1 MKKLRRLSI
10 ILFVFLAACTPQ
22 PAAEA
27 TSQTT
32 QETIT
37 TEPAAT
43 AVQTSSTPT
52 DASSPTS
59 SGSTITLTIV
69 PEESSVSYEVAET
82 FLNENNRLNV
92 AIGKTSTINGE
103 IFANPDDPTQSKL
116 GAFSVDISAFKSDS
130 NRRDSTIRSR
140 FLESTKY
147 PIATFVPR
155 TISGLPQSYTP
166 GQPYTFQVLGD
177 LTVKQTTL
185 AVTFDVTAQYEGDT
199 LTGNAQTTI
208 LMSDFGVGPI
218 SIAGILNTED
228 EVKIN
233 FDFVARP

>member
-1 MKKLRRLSI
+1 M
-10 ILFVFLAACTPQ
+10 VA
-22 PAAEA
+22 
-27 TSQTT
+27 
-32 QETIT
+32 
-37 TEPAAT
+37 TEPATTAT
-43 AVQTSSTPT
+43 LSSTNT
-52 DASSPTS
+52 ADANNPAPQ
-59 SGSTITLTIV
+59 GDTITLTIV

-103 IFANPDDPTQSKL
+103 IFANPADPTQSKL

-140 FLESTKY
+140 FLESAKY

-155 TISGLPQSYTP
+155 SISGLPESYTP

-177 LTVKQTTL
+177 LTVKQTTS
-185 AVTFDVTAQYEGDT
+185 AVTFDVTAQYDGDT

-218 SIAGILNTED
+218 SIAGILNTEN

>member
-1 MKKLRRLSI
+1 MKKQWRYSI
-10 ILFVFLAACTPQ
+10 ILILLLAACTPQ
-22 PAAEA
+22 PATEPTAQA
-27 TSQTT
+27 T
-32 QETIT
+32 QEMVA
-37 TEPAAT
+37 TEPVTTAT
-43 AVQTSSTPT
+43 LSSTNT
-52 DASSPTS
+52 ADANNPASQ
-59 SGSTITLTIV
+59 GDTITLTIV

-92 AIGKTSTINGE
+92 AIGNTSTINGE
-103 IFANPDDPTQSKL
+103 IFANPADPTQSKL

-155 TISGLPQSYTP
+155 SITGLPQSYTP

-177 LTVKQTTL
+177 LTVKQTTS
-185 AVTFDVTAQYEGDT
+185 AVTFDVTAQYDGDT

-208 LMSDFGVGPI
+208 LMSDFSVGPI
-218 SIAGILNTED
+218 SIAGILNTEN

>member
-1 MKKLRRLSI
+1 
-10 ILFVFLAACTPQ
+10 
-22 PAAEA
+22 
-27 TSQTT
+27 
-32 QETIT
+32 
-37 TEPAAT
+37 
-43 AVQTSSTPT
+43 
-52 DASSPTS
+52 
-59 SGSTITLTIV
+59 LTIV

-92 AIGKTSTINGE
+92 AVGKTSTISGE
-103 IFANPDDPTQSKL
+103 IFANPADPTKSTL

-155 TISGLPQSYTP
+155 SIGGLPESYTA

-177 LTVKQTTL
+177 LTIKQTTS
-185 AVTFDVTAQYEGDT
+185 AVTFDVTAQYDGNT

>member
-1 MKKLRRLSI
+1 MKKQWRYSV
-10 ILFVFLAACTPQ
+10 ILILLLAACTPQ
-22 PAAEA
+22 PAEPTAQA
-27 TSQTT
+27 TRELIATD
-32 QETIT
+32 
-37 TEPAAT
+37 PAVTAT
-43 AVQTSSTPT
+43 AIASKPA
-52 DASSPTS
+52 DANNPAPQ
-59 SGSTITLTIV
+59 GDTITLTIV

-92 AIGKTSTINGE
+92 AVGKTSTINGE
-103 IFANPDDPTQSKL
+103 IFANPADPTQSKL

-140 FLESTKY
+140 FLESAKY

-155 TISGLPQSYTP
+155 SISGLPESYTA

-177 LTVKQTTL
+177 LTVKQTTS
-185 AVTFDVTAQYEGDT
+185 AVTFDVTAQYDGNT

-218 SIAGILNTED
+218 SIAGILNTEN